1 MPCTSAR
8 TGLQVAAPVAVLV
21 VLSSCALEPPRR
33 SALVSGSSVVLSEAQ
48 ISAASAPTA
57 VIVMGVSGSGKSTV
71 GAMLASR
78 LNWRFED
85 GDWFHPPANVEKMHK
100 GIPLTDDDRWPWF
113 LNPVEASAFLGPTQH
128 GGGAIILKSRT
139 GAAP

>member
-21 VLSSCALEPPRR
+21 VLSSCAFEPPRR

-57 VIVMGVSGSGKSTV
+57 YDAIWRLRPSALNLGGIKSREPTVYLDGMRLGGVSELQRIS
-71 GAMLASR
+71 AADIAEI
-78 LNWRFED
+78 RF
-85 GDWFHPPANVEKMHK
+85 
-100 GIPLTDDDRWPWF
+100 LS
-113 LNPVEASAFLGPTQH
+113 PVEASAFLGPTQR